1 MMSIFELQYL
11 CIHVRICVY
20 VCEFLSKFLFGVS
33 NLTIANARVLSR
45 GGHVYLHSRPYIFAN
60 LLLACNLVL
69 TTNYSDQ
76 IQS

>member
-1 MMSIFELQYL
+1 MYVYL
-11 CIHVRICVY
+11 CSSA
-20 VCEFLSKFLFGVS
+20 CEFEQVSFCVS
-33 NLTIANARVLSR
+33 NVTIGNARVLSLGR
-45 GGHVYLHSRPYIFAN
+45 HVYLHSCPYIFAN